1 MLESTSPIADFYP
14 SDFVVDLKGKKFAW
28 LGEVVLP
35 FVDADRL
42 ISASNITANL
52 SKFE

>member
-1 MLESTSPIADFYP
+1 MLDSSSPIADFYP

-42 ISASNITANL
+42 ITASNITVNL
-52 SKFE
+52 SKCE